1 MALKST
7 VFKAELQVAD
17 LDRGHFADYALT
29 VARHPSENDERMMV
43 RILAFAL
50 HAGPDLAFGKGLSSD
65 DECALQEVDPS
76 GVLQTWI
83 EVGQPDETRIRKGCH
98 RARRA
103 VVLTYGAR
111 SVDVWW
117 QQIAPQLA
125 RFDNLTV
132 LRLSAEETQALGGL
146 AERSMRLSCT
156 VQEGT
161 VWLAAGE
168 HSLQLHP
175 DTLLSPNAG

>member
-17 LDRGHFADYALT
+17 LDRGHFADYPLT

-50 HAGPDLAFGKGLSSD
+50 YAGPDLAFGKGLSSD

-103 VVLTYGAR
+103 MVLTYGGR

-132 LRLSAEETQALGGL
+132 LRLTAEETQALGGL
-146 AERSMRLSCT
+146 ASRSMQLSCT

-168 HSLQLHP
+168 RSLQLHP
-175 DTLLSPNAG
+175 DTLLCPNAG